1 MDDEEFDRFYA
12 GTAARL
18 VGQLHAMTGD
28 RAEAQDCVQEA
39 FVRAWARRRR
49 LDPDQ
54 NPEAWVRTTA
64 YRISVSRWRRAT
76 SALRAHHRHGAPA
89 DLPGADEPG
98 RDRDAV
104 VAALRQLSAPQ
115 RQVVVLHYLCDLS
128 VDQITSETGVPAS
141 TVKTRLF
148 RGRKALAA
156 LLADTSHAEGA
167 RRG

>member
-1 MDDEEFDRFYA
+1 VDDTEFDHFYA

-18 VGQLHAMTGD
+18 VSQLHAMTVD

-64 YRISVSRWRRAT
+64 YRISVSRWRRTTAG
-76 SALRAHHRHGAPA
+76 LRAQRRHGTAA
-89 DLPGADEPG
+89 DLPGADEPS

-104 VAALRQLSAPQ
+104 VQALRRINPQQ

-128 VDQITSETGVPAS
+128 VDQIASETGAPVS

-148 RGRKALAA
+148 RGRQALAP
-156 LLADTSHAEGA
+156 LLVAAADPEGA
-167 RRG
+167 SRA

>member
-1 MDDEEFDRFYA
+1 MDDVEFDRFYA

-76 SALRAHHRHGAPA
+76 SGVRAHRRHGPAP
-89 DLPGADEPG
+89 DLPGADEPS
-98 RDRDAV
+98 RERDAV
-104 VAALRQLSAPQ
+104 VAALRRINPQQ
-115 RQVVVLHYLCDLS
+115 RQVIVLHYLCDLP
-128 VDQITSETGVPAS
+128 VDQIASETGIPVS

-148 RGRKALAA
+148 RGRQALAP
-156 LLADTSHAEGA
+156 LLAPATDSEGA
-167 RRG
+167 HHV